1 MGIYLIYVIEKTGML
16 DLNKSQPACS
26 RRSKFNTKIQYI
38 IQKILNDQQ
47 QKKEKTT

>member
-26 RRSKFNTKIQYI
+26 RRSKFNTKIQYHT
-38 IQKILNDQQ
+38 IQYNTQVTIHV
-47 QKKEKTT
+47 E

>member
-38 IQKILNDQQ
+38 IQNIQYNTQVTIHV
-47 QKKEKTT
+47 E